1 MAARIL
7 IAEDHPDSLLLMSY
21 LLEAHGYAVLT
32 AVDGEV
38 ALALTRKHRPDLIV
52 CDLQMPRLDG
62 YEVARQ
68 LKRDPEL
75 KHIPLIAVTA
85 YAMLGDRE
93 KVLAAG
99 FDGYFSKP
107 IDTEHFVSELGLH
120 LLPALRAR
128 PRRGVYAGG

>member
-7 IAEDHPDSLLLMSY
+7 IAEDHPDSLLLMCY
-21 LLEAHGYAVLT
+21 LLEAHGYAALT
-32 AVDGEV
+32 ATDGEI

-68 LKRDPEL
+68 LKLDPEL

-107 IDTEHFVSELGLH
+107 IDTDRFVSELELH
-120 LLPALRAR
+120 LHPALRAR
-128 PRRGVYAGG
+128 PRRGVYEGR